1 MKLYVT
7 KKAIKLSVDEC
18 QNVSTPPCRNNMKHK
33 QTAKVS
39 AKRKLKPCLSLDAS
53 NKYSASS
60 ENFEFLLSSV
70 YNFQQNKS
78 TKTPSKCAA
87 FYSKK

>member
-1 MKLYVT
+1 MSERVYSSLPKQWNINKL
-7 KKAIKLSVDEC
+7 
-18 QNVSTPPCRNNMKHK
+18 

-78 TKTPSKCAA
+78 TKTLSKCAA